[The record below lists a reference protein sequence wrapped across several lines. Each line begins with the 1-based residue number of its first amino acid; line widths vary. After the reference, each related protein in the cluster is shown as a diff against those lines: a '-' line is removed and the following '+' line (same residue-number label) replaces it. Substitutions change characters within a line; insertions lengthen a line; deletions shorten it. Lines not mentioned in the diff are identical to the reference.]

1 MRRILFLLAGV
12 AAVVVSAAPAPA
24 AEAGLPANGRI
35 VFATVDGMASMNPD
49 GSGQWGL
56 RFTAIGQGAP
66 DWAPDG
72 ATIALTGPDATGQ
85 SIFTMNPD
93 GTGVRRLI
101 ARPYT
106 ANPSWSPDGRQLAY
120 DNGAEIYIADADGAN
135 VRELTAGVSP
145 SWSPDGRS
153 IAYVSFNAEWNS
165 DISVVELSSGRV
177 TRLTDGPGLDAF
189 PDWSPRGDQI
199 AFVSDRE
206 GSWSL
211 FTMKPD
217 GSEQSALT
225 HDAYDSEPAWS
236 PDGMQIAFV
245 RSSQIWVM
253 ASDGKS
259 ARQLT
264 YGNVWSASPSWQPL
278 APAPQGCTLWGT
290 RANDLLVGTSRNDVI
305 CGLEGDDSV
314 IGLDGHD
321 VVRGDQGADWVAGGT
336 GSDVIRGGA
345 GDDLLDARDGDWD
358 SVLGGL
364 GFDTARVDRE
374 PLDNGR
380 NRAEVVLASRNAA
393 AWRPTTASR
402 QEPTNPSVLAV
413 NGRLDDYWSSGSYP
427 PQWIEVDLG
436 SPTRVASL
444 RLIAPDLP
452 TGASVLVLGRGPE
465 GDAYRLLHEFHGP
478 TVFRQA
484 LGYSPKQAWRRI
496 RYVRIQ
502 IPIANVFIGWIALPE
517 LELYTPKPRT

>member
-56 RFTAIGQGAP
+56 RFTAIGQAAP

-72 ATIALTGPDATGQ
+72 ASIALTGPDATGQ
-85 SIFTMNPD
+85 SIYTMSPD
-93 GTGVRRLI
+93 GTDLRRVI
-101 ARPYT
+101 TRPYL
-106 ANPSWSPDGRQLAY
+106 ANPSWSPDGKQFAF
-120 DNGAEIYIADADGAN
+120 DDGAQVSVAEADGTNA
-135 VRELTAGVSP
+135 RELVSGVSP
-145 SWSPDGRS
+145 SWSPDGKH
-153 IAYVSFNAEWNS
+153 IAYVSFGADGTS
-165 DISVVELSSGRV
+165 DVSVLELASGRS
-177 TRLTDGPGLDAF
+177 TLLTDGPGLDIQ
-189 PDWSPRGDQI
+189 PDWSPRGDKI
-199 AFVSDRE
+199 VFVSDRD
-206 GSWSL
+206 GYWSV

-217 GSEQSALT
+217 GSAQTALT
-225 HDAYDSEPAWS
+225 DDAYDFEPAWS
-236 PDGMQIAFV
+236 PDGTQIAFV

-253 ASDGKS
+253 TSDGKN
-259 ARQLT
+259 AHQLT
-264 YGNVWSASPSWQPL
+264 YGNVWSGSPSWQPL
-278 APAPQGCTLWGT
+278 AAAPQGCTLWGT
-290 RANDLLVGTSRNDVI
+290 PASDLLVGTSRNDVI
-305 CGLEGDDSV
+305 CGLEGEDSV
-314 IGLDGHD
+314 IGLEGHD
-321 VVRGDQGADWVAGGT
+321 VLRGDGGADWVAGGT
-336 GSDVIRGGA
+336 GFDVIRGGP

-364 GFDTARVDRE
+364 GFDTARVDRG

-478 TVFRQA
+478 TVFKQA
-484 LGYSPKQAWRRI
+484 LGYTPKQAWRRI

-517 LELYTPKPRT
+517 LEVYTPKS